1 MWVTALI
8 GLHKCHIRHLLYIWK
23 ASLTRNEQKKSRA
36 VMTLLFLVV
45 D

>member
-1 MWVTALI
+1 MSVTAPI
-8 GLHKCHIRHLLYIWK
+8 RVHKWHIRHLLYMWK
-23 ASLTRNEQKKSRA
+23 GGMTRNEQKKSRA